1 MNKLDTKDAVEILL
15 SEKKKADVKLEKA
28 YDSYCL
34 FPNEKDQTDWDTYSA
49 LSTALDMAISAL
61 QAQENLQ
68 PNLQPV
74 ATDNIKQF
82 PSITQKQDGWIP
94 CSERLPEEPTEVMH
108 ELEMYSEYNVVIEG
122 FTIPTTLCYAGD
134 GEWRREES
142 YYNVE
147 KWQPLPKP

>member
-61 QAQENLQ
+61 EKQIPKKPDMVADVYMKNLYNLYCPVCKTKLGNGNSRIGYTDIYNKKGAICDCCGQAI
-68 PNLQPV
+68 
-74 ATDNIKQF
+74 D
-82 PSITQKQDGWIP
+82 W
-94 CSERLPEEPTEVMH
+94 
-108 ELEMYSEYNVVIEG
+108 EG
-122 FTIPTTLCYAGD
+122 
-134 GEWRREES
+134 E
-142 YYNVE
+142 
-147 KWQPLPKP
+147 